1 MREKFLLR
9 AAACPLIAL
18 LLLGCDDAK
27 MCQPCSKPEEP
38 PQTAIEHNT
47 FNFRFAPPWFNADQ
61 RSLFTSYV
69 VFSKEAKFE
78 AWNEDHYESCN
89 GDDASAAVCPE
100 HGFYKQAMTPFLTGL
115 AQCATKGKKVK
126 LRMVGFASSS
136 GVHNL
141 SPKNATKLNDRHAKH
156 IRAISKSCQGEPE
169 PDDSRSLRDSDK
181 LNLIIANMRAART
194 GEMLRTLATE
204 LGLDAF
210 DIKDKPWCSHDSM
223 ADEQKHDDG
232 GRGGY
237 DSGKGLMNRRV
248 EVRLVDLPG
257 CLNVDPDNRID
268 VTNGSGAGGTG
279 LSSLR

>member
-1 MREKFLLR
+1 MREKLLLR

-18 LLLGCDDAK
+18 LLLGCDGAK
-27 MCQPCSKPEEP
+27 VCEPCNKPEEP
-38 PQTAIEHNT
+38 AQTAIAHNT

-69 VFSKEAKFE
+69 VFPKEAKFK
-78 AWNEDHYESCN
+78 AWNDGLYESCN
-89 GDDASAAVCPE
+89 GDHASAAVCPE
-100 HGFYKQAMTPFLTGL
+100 YGFYKKAMAPFLTGL
-115 AQCATKGKKVK
+115 AQCGTKGKEVK
-126 LRMVGFASSS
+126 LRTVGFASSS

-141 SPKNATKLNDRHAKH
+141 SPEEAAKLNDRHVKH
-156 IRAISKSCQGEPE
+156 IRAISQSCQGEWK
-169 PDDSRSLRDSDK
+169 PDGSKSLRDSDK

-194 GEMLRTLATE
+194 GEMLRAFATE

-223 ADEQKHDDG
+223 ADERKHDDG
-232 GRGGY
+232 GGSDY

-248 EVRLVDLPG
+248 EVRLVHLPG

-268 VTNGSGAGGTG
+268 VTNSPGAGGTG